1 MSILSKPGVKYAM
14 DEFNYYFSKY
24 IDTNVTFKQ
33 LTKKVIE
40 LMDEG
45 LDFEVDIKIV
55 DLNKEDV
62 WQETR

>member
-1 MSILSKPGVKYAM
+1 M

-40 LMDEG
+40 LIDEG
-45 LDFEVDIKIV
+45 VEFEVDVKIV

-62 WQETR
+62 WLETR